1 MHKHHAEAMELTTK
15 RTVFQGREH
24 SDNLLVMT
32 TARSATWCLS
42 GPDLVPPE
50 ASHTYAQCFITDSCV
65 TALEVFLAAQNNF
78 WCRRQCCAP
87 RRSRNCSAACSG
99 MNSLE
104 SFEREC
110 QWIWTYSQVRCIHPL
125 LILLGK
131 SEMTILTVRYFCI
144 ITINLVY
151 IDNVLCHDLSLTS
164 VESRSHLVSLLCP
177 RWSHSKNYLIKHYQ
191 SLLMAFV
198 LNKKNLKIKL
208 HLDAL
213 FEIFSSVIFVVSL
226 QNAGR
231 KLC

>member
-24 SDNLLVMT
+24 SNNLLVMT

-110 QWIWTYSQVRCIHPL
+110 QWIWTYSQV
-125 LILLGK
+125 
-131 SEMTILTVRYFCI
+131 V
-144 ITINLVY
+144 
-151 IDNVLCHDLSLTS
+151 
-164 VESRSHLVSLLCP
+164 
-177 RWSHSKNYLIKHYQ
+177 Q
-191 SLLMAFV
+191 SLLDWGSHWGLWPEGDMRRFGGD
-198 LNKKNLKIKL
+198 LLWECKL
-208 HLDAL
+208 DPKLTIVK
-213 FEIFSSVIFVVSL
+213 EEKEMSL
-226 QNAGR
+226 QHNQWMREQDWDQQARHLGAR
-231 KLC
+231 ISPVPAPLWIMSCAFQSMFRSVVDS